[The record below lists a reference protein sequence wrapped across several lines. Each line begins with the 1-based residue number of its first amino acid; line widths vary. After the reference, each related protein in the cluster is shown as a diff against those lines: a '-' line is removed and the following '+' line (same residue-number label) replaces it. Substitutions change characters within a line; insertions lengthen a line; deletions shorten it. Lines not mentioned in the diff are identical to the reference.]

1 MGSKYIRNTD
11 DATIVCKIPSDKNKS
26 FVFPSRKVDKR
37 NNIILSNGYSEISE
51 EDLELLRAESS
62 TFQFYEKAG
71 KLSLVD
77 ELPQDAMSPEQ
88 LVMSL
93 RTENE
98 LLKQKLAEGSS
109 EDIKALKEQ
118 LDAANAKIEEQ
129 EKMIDALDAQ
139 LAEMADEL
147 NAYEAKPKDETNADD
162 NKSGND

>member
-1 MGSKYIRNTD
+1 MAIKYLKNTD
-11 DATIVCKIPSDKNKS
+11 DATIVCKIPSDKNRS

-37 NNIILSNGYSEISE
+37 NNIVLSNGYSEVSE

-98 LLKQKLAEGSS
+98 LLKQKLAEGSGEEAAS
-109 EDIKALKEQ
+109 LKEQ
-118 LDAANAKIEEQ
+118 LETANAKIAEQ

-147 NAYEAKPKDETNADD
+147 NAYEAKPKDGTNEDD
-162 NKSGND
+162 DKSGND